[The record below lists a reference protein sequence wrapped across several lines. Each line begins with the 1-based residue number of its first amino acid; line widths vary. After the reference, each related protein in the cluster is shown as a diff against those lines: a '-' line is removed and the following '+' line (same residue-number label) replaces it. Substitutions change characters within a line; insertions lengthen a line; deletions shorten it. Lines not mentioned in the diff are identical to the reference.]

1 MTLLLQSIRSRCVP
15 YLMFHLQLRSFRCHF
30 SGDFAD
36 LPSEVILMREI
47 SAGVPINDP
56 IAPAV
61 IPV

>member
-1 MTLLLQSIRSRCVP
+1 
-15 YLMFHLQLRSFRCHF
+15 MFHLQLRSFRCHF

>member
-1 MTLLLQSIRSRCVP
+1 MTLVLHSCTILKVLYLRC
-15 YLMFHLQLRSFRCHF
+15 YF

-47 SAGVPINDP
+47 SAGVPIKDP

>member
-1 MTLLLQSIRSRCVP
+1 MIRC
-15 YLMFHLQLRSFRCHF
+15 CF
-30 SGDFAD
+30 SGKFAD

-61 IPV
+61 IPIRKCKYAVYKDTLTSQISRNCII

>member
-1 MTLLLQSIRSRCVP
+1 MLQFTKFCDGNLLDVVLVSRE
-15 YLMFHLQLRSFRCHF
+15 
-30 SGDFAD
+30 FAD

-61 IPV
+61 IPIENCKHCL

>member
-1 MTLLLQSIRSRCVP
+1 ML
-15 YLMFHLQLRSFRCHF
+15 YLKLRPFRCCF
-30 SGDFAD
+30 KGDFAD

-61 IPV
+61 IPI

>member
-1 MTLLLQSIRSRCVP
+1 MQWYIRSTQVP
-15 YLMFHLQLRSFRCHF
+15 SPNVVFTTEISE
-30 SGDFAD
+30 DFAD